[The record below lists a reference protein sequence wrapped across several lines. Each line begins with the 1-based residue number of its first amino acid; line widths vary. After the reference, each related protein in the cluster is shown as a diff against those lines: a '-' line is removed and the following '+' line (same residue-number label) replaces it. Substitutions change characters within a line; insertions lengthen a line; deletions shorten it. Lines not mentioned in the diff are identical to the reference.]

1 MTIEDKILK
10 YIDNHDYVTY
20 RELEVFFENS
30 GIDWKGNLEIYSV
43 VCDNVIFWSG
53 WNEKVVSA
61 LLSLQSQGKIEKEP
75 CDVITYILDGSV
87 MKFPVVKKNI
97 NYKTPHWLPIIFRP
111 AAKE

>member
-30 GIDWKGNLEIYSV
+30 GIDWKGNLEIYSD

-61 LLSLQSQGKIEKEP
+61 LYTDHSIR
-75 CDVITYILDGSV
+75 
-87 MKFPVVKKNI
+87 FPVQNGCPFD
-97 NYKTPHWLPIIFRP
+97 NRDPT
-111 AAKE
+111 